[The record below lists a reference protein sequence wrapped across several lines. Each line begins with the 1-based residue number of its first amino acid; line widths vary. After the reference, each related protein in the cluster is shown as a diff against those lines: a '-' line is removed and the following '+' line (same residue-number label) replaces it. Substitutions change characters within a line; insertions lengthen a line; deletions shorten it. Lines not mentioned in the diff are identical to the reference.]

1 MKPRILSLILVPPV
15 LLLLCALL
23 LTWAPLPYPFP
34 PPFSGARDRMAAI
47 ATGILGAGYLLGLAV
62 YVLASFL
69 RAGRVLDPVLEPPG
83 WISGSYLAFGQ
94 RYRGTVQG
102 REVEVTFLPPQGVS
116 AAQLNVYV
124 SASLGTRVAIAKGK
138 PLLDCGD
145 CPRVN
150 LDDSPLS
157 GFQVYCHDE
166 KHARELLSDPAGKG
180 ALQRLL
186 DDGDVIGSREVYLQP
201 ERAWLRARPRG
212 LTEGLFRQWLEDLI
226 ALAEA
231 GEKVLENRSAADS
244 DFQY

>member
-1 MKPRILSLILVPPV
+1 
-15 LLLLCALL
+15 
-23 LTWAPLPYPFP
+23 
-34 PPFSGARDRMAAI
+34 MAAI

-62 YVLASFL
+62 YVMASFL

-102 REVEVTFLPPQGVS
+102 RGVEVTFLPSQGVS

-124 SASLGTRVAIAKGK
+124 SASLGTRVAIARGK

-150 LDDSPLS
+150 VDESPLG
-157 GFQVYCHDE
+157 GFQVYSRDGE
-166 KHARELLSDPAGKG
+166 HARRLLADSEVRD
-180 ALQRLL
+180 ALERLL
-186 DDGDVIGSREVYLQP
+186 DGREVAGTWEMYLQP
-201 ERAWLRARPRG
+201 ERVWLRARPRG
-212 LTEGLFRQWLEDLI
+212 LTEELFRQWLDDLT

-231 GEKVLENRSAADS
+231 GDKVLERHSAGDTQKTQS
-244 DFQY
+244 